1 MPAPNFYDYYGT
13 YWNRVMGRTV
23 CITGANRGLG
33 LGFTRDFLRRGWT
46 VAATCRTPGEAVEL
60 RELQEEYGE
69 LLLIVQCDVTSG
81 ESVRE
86 MARVVAGRIPALDI
100 LVNNAGVLPDDD
112 SIEIVQED
120 VLLSTFNIN
129 VAGPVRI
136 TQALLPLVRLGREK
150 KIIHISTEMGSIG
163 SNKRGGAY
171 SYRISKAALNMLMKN
186 LSLELYSEG
195 IVSMALHP
203 GWAQTDMGGVNATV
217 PVELS
222 IRGMMELIG
231 NATLQES
238 GRVFDYTGRELM
250 F

>member
-1 MPAPNFYDYYGT
+1 
-13 YWNRVMGRTV
+13 MGRTV

-60 RELQEEYGE
+60 HELQAEYGE
-69 LLLIVQCDVTSG
+69 LLLIAECDVTSS
-81 ESVRE
+81 ESVQE
-86 MARVVAGRIPALDI
+86 MARVVAGKIPALDI

-112 SIEIVQED
+112 SITIVQED

-129 VAGPVRI
+129 VAGPVRV

-171 SYRISKAALNMLMKN
+171 SYRISKASLNMLMKN
-186 LSLELYSEG
+186 LSLELRGEG

-217 PVELS
+217 SVDLS